1 MELSAGLKPTV
12 HKPAGGR
19 VKSFGGRTKGTKGGW
34 LVRRERSGMG
44 RWGWPSH
51 GGTGLVP
58 PQRTETL
65 DTRESLSFVQ
75 FNKNTQCETFPC
87 FWGFIGGHPVP
98 PSPCP
103 CPIAPPA
110 PFSQVPVGIRGRSGG
125 SSVSPPP
132 AEPPPALQLCR
143 PPHPE
148 GSSWL
153 E

>member
-12 HKPAGGR
+12 YKPAGGR

-103 CPIAPPA
+103 CCSGRQQILFGFRIPTNLISLCSDSFRRDPGLPC
-110 PFSQVPVGIRGRSGG
+110 PLSVMQVK
-125 SSVSPPP
+125 
-132 AEPPPALQLCR
+132 
-143 PPHPE
+143 H
-148 GSSWL
+148 
-153 E
+153 